1 MQGFSEPLYKVI
13 SEKNINININDGVM
27 FTTEDYQRIMHKHN
41 IHNKGNHIDFL
52 FEEEHNE
59 YTVPTIY
66 NRLCK
71 ACLFAQTE
79 NTLLDYTYTI
89 YLLHLRT

>member
-1 MQGFSEPLYKVI
+1 MS
-13 SEKNINININDGVM
+13 N
-27 FTTEDYQRIMHKHN
+27 
-41 IHNKGNHIDFL
+41 NKGNHIDFL
-52 FEEEHNE
+52 FEEEHDE

-79 NTLLDYTYTI
+79 NTLFRLQI
-89 YLLHLRT
+89 YLLPATSTYMRQHWFLENNYFFVNSPQNMKTNILWHDAQI